1 MDSTVTW
8 KQGMAF
14 ETALDGHTF
23 LMDLSAEAGGQDLGP
38 RPKGLVLSALAGCTA
53 MDVISILKKMRQEV
67 TAFSVRA
74 EGTTTD
80 EHPKRFVSAVLYY
93 EVEGQDLD
101 LEKVRRAV
109 TLSEE
114 RYCGVSAT
122 LKPSVV
128 ITRQIRV
135 NGELLVD

>member
-1 MDSTVTW
+1 MDSTVIW

-23 LMDLSAEAGGQDLGP
+23 MMDLGTEAGGQDLGP

-53 MDVISILKKMRQEV
+53 MDVISILAKMRQQV
-67 TAFSVRA
+67 TSFSVRA

-80 EHPKRFVSAVLYY
+80 EHPKRFVSAVLHYDL
-93 EVEGQDLD
+93 EGVDLD
-101 LEKVRRAV
+101 LSKVRRAV

-114 RYCGVSAT
+114 RYCGVNAT
-122 LKPSVV
+122 LAPTVS
-128 ITRQIRV
+128 ITREIRV